1 MNPTPETAHESAVQS
16 LFDELFGPVRAAP
29 GTARYR
35 HLLMR
40 SVIAYVGLVAT
51 LVQVVV
57 WLMIGVISADLDTPW
72 WLWTTVPAAFGVAVI
87 TLADRWHGWF
97 ATPTDTNTDKTA
109 EVTR

>member
-1 MNPTPETAHESAVQS
+1 MNPTPETTQMSRIQS
-16 LFDELFGPVRAAP
+16 LIDEVFGPVRTAP

-35 HLLMR
+35 LLLAR
-40 SVIAYVGLVAT
+40 SVLAYFGLVAT

-72 WLWTTVPAAFGVAVI
+72 WLWTTVPAAFGVAVL

-97 ATPTDTNTDKTA
+97 ATAADTSNDDTA
-109 EVTR
+109 KVTR